1 MKTQDDR
8 FVLKFYTRCNSSK
21 YGSVYSNRHIL
32 FSLRRKAG
40 FGIALRRMAM
50 RSFWETEMMV
60 MKPRTVR
67 MKTTRA
73 LATSQSLTSP
83 SRAYCK
89 QGRWVSLTKGQ
100 KLMAIHPSGEII
112 TEGPIAPASS
122 NLVIVSSTEVC
133 DHLNGV
139 AHCGRGKRRIVPTRG
154 RGA

>member
-1 MKTQDDR
+1 M
-8 FVLKFYTRCNSSK
+8 FSSFTL
-21 YGSVYSNRHIL
+21 GATPPSMDPCTVIDTF
-32 FSLRRKAG
+32 FSHCVGKHGDG

-89 QGRWVSLTKGQ
+89 QGRWVSLTKGE